1 MGNEPWEVYCFT
13 HGLPTR
19 HVGSWLPDNELPVC
33 GQLACQALQ
42 NEKWPY
48 LLHEKKGTWE
58 VMQAMECDACKKE
71 RRRRCQVI
79 PSTEDS
85 RSEQLLRRFSDAPY
99 VHPFNQPKYHALI
112 CHAWQYAKNHKKQ
125 LLWCLAQD
133 WPLTLE
139 EESISS
145 EELQRLRES
154 LLGTHDQRT
163 NGIMGLLP
171 LVHDMPIRFTDSV
184 CPAKQLHK
192 NTAGRLKM

>member
-1 MGNEPWEVYCFT
+1 MSSRTAPLAYQLIAPVLKLNPISFIRKRNRVEFKGRVTCVST
-13 HGLPTR
+13 HKPRAVTSIKKSHLFSAVLPS
-19 HVGSWLPDNELPVC
+19 VL
-33 GQLACQALQ
+33 
-42 NEKWPY
+42 
-48 LLHEKKGTWE
+48 
-58 VMQAMECDACKKE
+58 
-71 RRRRCQVI
+71 

-85 RSEQLLRRFSDAPY
+85 RSEQLLRHFSDAPY

-171 LVHDMPIRFTDSV
+171 LVHGLSLI
-184 CPAKQLHK
+184 HI
-192 NTAGRLKM
+192 